1 MLENVLFLT
10 SHCYLSSIFFFLRL
24 LFSSRA
30 KTNVVFHHYLGLN
43 SVGKEVRNM
52 GVDKHKNTIQ
62 IKLAFAFFWPS
73 KRSHRIGGCFILLQY
88 GCTLAYWVSISYV
101 PTTGKGYC
109 WVLGTHRWIKQDRNL
124 TPQRVESR
132 KEDGLNK

>member
-10 SHCYLSSIFFFLRL
+10 SHCALSSIFFFLRL

-62 IKLAFAFFWPS
+62 IKLAFAFF
-73 KRSHRIGGCFILLQY
+73 
-88 GCTLAYWVSISYV
+88 
-101 PTTGKGYC
+101 
-109 WVLGTHRWIKQDRNL
+109 
-124 TPQRVESR
+124 
-132 KEDGLNK
+132 